1 MRAASH
7 WMNKRLGKA
16 SFAPIAACLFC
27 CFLAIP
33 GTWNLAHAQS
43 PSPGAPAN
51 AISAVPLSQ
60 PGAPASPASPDAT
73 APSTA
78 ASAPVAPASAVGST
92 LAAMLPHDLSLMGM
106 FFEATFVVKAVI
118 VGLIFASL
126 VTWTLWLAKTLE
138 LRNARRSLQMALE
151 TLSTAASLSDIA
163 KTGDPVVDA
172 LVREAYAELG
182 QSAGLREEG
191 VSDRVAARLERVQA
205 ATARRALTGTNVLAT
220 IGSSAPFVGLFGTVW
235 GIMTAFIGISQ
246 AQTTSLMVVA
256 PGIAEALLA
265 TAFGL
270 IAAIPAVII
279 YNGFA
284 RVIAGYRGLSGD
296 AATLVLCLAGR
307 DLDRRGLMAAE

>member
-1 MRAASH
+1 MLAALRGTK
-7 WMNKRLGKA
+7 KRSA
-16 SFAPIAACLFC
+16 SVSVVSAVAWLFC
-27 CFLAIP
+27 CVLAIS
-33 GTWNLAHAQS
+33 GVGDLAYAQS
-43 PSPGAPAN
+43 SSATANPA
-51 AISAVPLSQ
+51 ATMPLSQ
-60 PGAPASPASPDAT
+60 PATPTPPADQAAPTDAAAAPAAAPAT
-73 APSTA
+73 A
-78 ASAPVAPASAVGST
+78 APAGGVGTT
-92 LAAMLPHDLSLMGM
+92 LASMLPHDLSLMGM
-106 FFEATFVVKAVI
+106 FFEATFVVNAVI
-118 VGLIFASL
+118 LSLLFASL

-138 LRNARRSLQMALE
+138 LRAARRSLQAALE
-151 TLSTAASLSDIA
+151 TLSTAGSLTDIV
-163 KTGDPVVDA
+163 KTGDRVVDA
-172 LVREAYAELG
+172 L
-182 QSAGLREEG
+182 
-191 VSDRVAARLERVQA
+191 LERVQA

-235 GIMTAFIGISQ
+235 GIMNAFIGISH

-307 DLDRRGLMAAE
+307 DLDRRGLAAAE